1 MPKAAARIPLKPVL
15 RVKAGKS
22 VKKMSVSKTIQ
33 WKITSFPQTVTTDA
47 SQFGNAASLDHDQ
60 GQASDSVNLEAII
73 DNTGM
78 EWVSED
84 EDSTVPSTMPSWA
97 DVAAVNLTG
106 SMSGSGAT
114 PTPTSNKIPDF
125 GGASLQ
131 HKAELPPVF
140 LGYNRMSSTSPCLT
154 LIQLAGSVASA
165 MGNGMLLDAI
175 QPMRYG
181 WYIYM
186 RTLKD
191 QAELVNRGITVAGRH
206 IMLQSEL

>member
-1 MPKAAARIPLKPVL
+1 MA
-15 RVKAGKS
+15 
-22 VKKMSVSKTIQ
+22 VSKTVQ
-33 WKITSFPQTVTTDA
+33 WKITSFPQTVTIDT
-47 SQFGNAASLDHDQ
+47 SQFGNTASPDLSHDY

-73 DNTGM
+73 DNTGT

-84 EDSTVPSTMPSWA
+84 EDSTSPSTIPSWA

-106 SMSGSGAT
+106 LMSGSGAT
-114 PTPTSNKIPDF
+114 PTPTTVKIPDF

-131 HKAELPPVF
+131 HKAEVPLIF
-140 LGYNRMSSTSPCLT
+140 LGYNRVSSTGPQLT

-165 MGNGMLLDAI
+165 MGDGMLLDAI

-191 QAELVNRGITVAGRH
+191 QAELMNRGITVAGRH
-206 IMLQSEL
+206 IMLRSEL